1 MRRTSTL
8 PSGIVLAPRIVK
20 FLHQELTLSHSTWI
34 LSTVL
39 PHWDSRAIPPVYPQ
53 RLCTSFPEC
62 LSLRFQLLKNSGNAA
77 SCRKSSLTAHPQAL
91 VLWPFVRV
99 SDTHTGSGQ
108 GIHITQPVIPPPG
121 QTEANSSLGLL
132 GQAKCCGKVAGN
144 WKRPECV
151 PGSITGGLGKW
162 LLLPESYFLFVVS
175 ASSLL
180 ALWAGDGDPLQRCHQ
195 EPSDTVFTWP
205 SLGPFLL
212 RNSPMLLGFL
222 PVLPQ

>member
-1 MRRTSTL
+1 MDSEYCPPSLGLTGHPSCLPPATL
-8 PSGIVLAPRIVK
+8 HLFPRMPFSQVPVIK
-20 FLHQELTLSHSTWI
+20 ELWECRLLH
-34 LSTVL
+34 
-39 PHWDSRAIPPVYPQ
+39 
-53 RLCTSFPEC
+53 
-62 LSLRFQLLKNSGNAA
+62 
-77 SCRKSSLTAHPQAL
+77 SSLTAHPQAL